1 MNAVILRR
9 SSFGEAMPG
18 TTEGF
23 DLLHTS
29 GVKGQSAPSKKA
41 AAPAPKAGDAAEGA
55 PKDPPMERA
64 PTALSPP
71 ARFPPPPPR
80 SELSLSLLRPV

>member
-41 AAPAPKAGDAAEGA
+41 AAPAPKAGDAAEGSLIDPLIYWP
-55 PKDPPMERA
+55 PKM
-64 PTALSPP
+64 SPS
-71 ARFPPPPPR
+71 AW
-80 SELSLSLLRPV
+80 VGV